1 MKRPDDKI
9 LLVQAV
15 ALPQHDYKPAL
26 QSAVSWLGDRYLLA
40 EPVSR
45 RSSESKAYFVEPRNW
60 HTVARAAGPSGRKH

>member
-26 QSAVSWLGDRYLLA
+26 QNAVSWLGDRYLLA

-45 RSSESKAYFVEPRNW
+45 RGGDNKPYFVETRSW
-60 HTVARAAGPSGRKH
+60 HTAVRAAGPSGRKH